1 MTHVLIFNGECWLI
15 IREFT
20 KLTPKFWSLNEPR
33 LENTIKRKTTNK
45 NGRSTR
51 FHPWSF
57 KVSPCTMISSS
68 LLVLWSF
75 AKVRLI
81 PFSNAQQPSLHSKHS
96 SFQHSSIYGWSCSQ
110 DFGKIS
116 HQNFQPETSASP
128 FDSNH
133 QKPPHLLSP
142 QNPRVVGMRS
152 CLKSNGKQH
161 VSQGKSP
168 RRGRVGPRGQ
178 VTALSLW
185 KTAGGKLDL
194 RWLVK
199 HNFWRWAEMQ
209 TQQLMR

>member
-1 MTHVLIFNGECWLI
+1 MLAHNSWIHQTDTQILKLEWTSPGKHYQTKNNKQKWKINKISPMIIQGVTWYYDFIIFAGTMVIRQGEVNPI
-15 IREFT
+15 F
-20 KLTPKFWSLNEPR
+20 
-33 LENTIKRKTTNK
+33 
-45 NGRSTR
+45 
-51 FHPWSF
+51 
-57 KVSPCTMISSS
+57 
-68 LLVLWSF
+68 
-75 AKVRLI
+75 
-81 PFSNAQQPSLHSKHS
+81 KHS
-96 SFQHSSIYGWSCSQ
+96 TTLSTFQTLEFPASTVGHVVR

-116 HQNFQPETSASP
+116 HQNFQSETSASP

-133 QKPPHLLSP
+133 QKPGHLLSP